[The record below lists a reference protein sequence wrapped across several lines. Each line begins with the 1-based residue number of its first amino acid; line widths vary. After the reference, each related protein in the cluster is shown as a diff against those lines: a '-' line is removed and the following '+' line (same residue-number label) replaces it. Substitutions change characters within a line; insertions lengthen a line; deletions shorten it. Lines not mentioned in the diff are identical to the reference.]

1 MPWRET
7 EPMLERAQF
16 VAAVTSGEFSFAEC
30 CRRFGVSRRI
40 GYKWWQRYQA
50 EGAAGLAEQS
60 RAPHRCPH
68 AVAPALV
75 AQILQAKHAH
85 PHWGPRKL
93 RPYLLQRYPELP
105 WPARS
110 TLGDVLDRH
119 GLVAARRAP
128 RRRVPPASA
137 PLAHCQEVNQ
147 VWSADFKGQFRLGN
161 QRWCYPFTLSDNHS
175 RYLLACHGLH
185 QPTEAG
191 VWALCERVFR
201 DYGLPMAIRTDNG
214 APFASRALGGL
225 TRLAVWWLKLGI
237 TPARIAPGQP
247 QQNSRHE
254 RMHRTLKAEA
264 TQPAAACLAAQ
275 QRRFDRFHAEYNH
288 ERPHEALGDRTPASV
303 HRHSSRPYPQR
314 LPRVEYDHATQVRR
328 VRTNG
333 AIKWRGGLYFV
344 SEVLVG
350 EPVGLMPISNDR
362 WQLYFAHLPLAVLD
376 DRLGCLIHPG

>member
-1 MPWRET
+1 MPWKET
-7 EPMLERAQF
+7 KPMLERIQF
-16 VAAVTSGEFSFAEC
+16 VGAVERGEFSFAEC

-50 EGAAGLAEQS
+50 EGAAGLAEHS
-60 RAPHRCPH
+60 RAPHHCPH

-85 PHWGPRKL
+85 PQWGPRKL
-93 RPYLLQRYPELP
+93 RPYLMQRFPELP

-119 GLVAARRAP
+119 GLVETRPGP

-137 PLAHCQEVNQ
+137 PLAHCQDVNQ

-161 QRWCYPFTLSDNHS
+161 HRWCYPFTLSDNYS

-185 QPTEAG
+185 HPTEAG
-191 VWALCERVFR
+191 VRVLCQQVFR
-201 DYGLPMAIRTDNG
+201 DYGLPAAIRTDNG

-237 TPARIAPGQP
+237 TPERIAPGQP
-247 QQNSRHE
+247 QQNGRHE
-254 RMHRTLKAEA
+254 RMHRTLKAET
-264 TQPAAACLAAQ
+264 TQPAASCLAAQ
-275 QRRFDRFHAEYNH
+275 QRRFDQFHDEYNH
-288 ERPHEALGDRTPASV
+288 ERPHEALGDRTPASR
-303 HRHSSRPYPQR
+303 HRPSPRPFPR
-314 LPRVEYDHATQVRR
+314 RVPRVEYDPAMQVRQ
-328 VRTNG
+328 VRHNG
-333 AIKWRGGLYFV
+333 VIKWGGDTYFV
-344 SEVLVG
+344 SEVLIG
-350 EPVGLMPISNDR
+350 EPVGLLPISDDR

-376 DRLGCLIHPG
+376 HRLRRLIHPG